1 MNRRGQALIESALA
15 IVVVVVLLVGTVDF
29 VQLVYLHQALAEHIR
44 STARWAAVRPVDINL
59 VRDRLLF
66 GGGGTR
72 TPVLGLQPSNVKV
85 DHFDAGT
92 DHERLR
98 LAIVNYQF
106 HLLTPGLAGSF
117 RQAEV
122 AFEMVPVE
130 WRP

>member
-1 MNRRGQALIESALA
+1 MNRKGQVLIESALA
-15 IVVVVVLLVGTVDF
+15 TVVLVVLLVGTIDF
-29 VQLVYLHQALAEHIR
+29 VQVVYLHQALAEHVR
-44 STARWAAVRPVDINL
+44 STARWAAVRPVDLKLI
-59 VRDRLLF
+59 RDRLLF

-72 TPVLGLQPSNVKV
+72 TPVLGLEPSNLAVE
-85 DHFDAGT
+85 HLDAGT
-92 DHERLR
+92 DRERLR